1 MAVSTRKSEKRGGR
15 ITRDSLWSLEE
26 YAKRRDDFR
35 AQVMEHKK
43 NRSVHLGPN
52 LTLIFEDEMTV
63 RYQIQEML
71 RIEKTF
77 EESGIKDELD
87 AYNPLI
93 PDGSNLKCTMMI
105 EYEEAN
111 ERAKKLSELIGIE
124 DRVWVQVEGSSKVYA
139 ISDEDLE
146 RENEF
151 KTSAV
156 HFMRFE
162 LKAEMKSNLKAG
174 ASIGMGVDHP
184 RYKHQMGE
192 LPDNVRNALAKDL
205 T

>member
-1 MAVSTRKSEKRGGR
+1 MAVTTRKSEKRGGR

-26 YAKRRDDFR
+26 YATKRDDFR
-35 AQVMEHKK
+35 AQVLEHKK
-43 NRSVHLGPN
+43 NRTVGLGN
-52 LTLIFEDEMTV
+52 HLTLIFEDEMTV

-77 EESGIKDELD
+77 EEAGIRDELE

-93 PDGSNLKCTMMI
+93 PDGSNFKATMMI
-105 EYEEAN
+105 EYEDAT
-111 ERAKKLSELIGIE
+111 ERARKLSELIGIE
-124 DRVWVQVEGSSKVYA
+124 DRVWVQVEGMSKVYA

-146 RENEF
+146 RENEY

-162 LKAEMKSNLKAG
+162 LKAEMKASLKAG
-174 ASIGMGVDHP
+174 ASIGIGVDHP
-184 RYKHQMGE
+184 RYKHAVTE
-192 LPDNVRNALAKDL
+192 VPDNIRNALAKDL
-205 T
+205 S

>member
-15 ITRDSLWSLEE
+15 ITRDSLWSLED
-26 YAKRRDDFR
+26 YANKREDFR
-35 AQVMEHKK
+35 AQVLEHKK
-43 NRSVHLGPN
+43 NRTVRLGN
-52 LTLIFEDEMTV
+52 HLTLIFEDEMTV

-77 EESGIKDELD
+77 EEAGIRDELD

-93 PDGSNLKCTMMI
+93 PDGSNFKATLML
-105 EYEEAN
+105 EYEEPS
-111 ERAKKLSELIGIE
+111 ERARKLSELIGIE

-146 RENEF
+146 RETEY

-162 LKAEMKSNLKAG
+162 LKSEMKSSLKAG
-174 ASIGMGVDHP
+174 GSLAIGVDHP
-184 RYKHQMGE
+184 RYKHAITE
-192 LPDNVRNALAKDL
+192 VPDAIRNALVKDL
-205 T
+205 S

>member
-15 ITRDSLWSLEE
+15 ITRDSLWTLEE

-35 AQVMEHKK
+35 AQVLEHKK
-43 NRSVHLGPN
+43 NRSVTLGPN

-77 EESGIKDELD
+77 DESGIKDELE
-87 AYNPLI
+87 AYNPLV
-93 PDGSNLKCTMMI
+93 PDGSNFKCTMMI
-105 EYEEAN
+105 EYEDPT
-111 ERAKKLSELIGIE
+111 ERTKKLSELIGIE

-139 ISDEDLE
+139 IADEDLE
-146 RENEF
+146 RENEY

-162 LKAEMKSNLKAG
+162 LKTEMKAKLKAG
-174 ASIGMGVDHP
+174 ASIGIGVDHP
-184 RYKHQMGE
+184 RYKYQLTE
-192 LPDNVRNALAKDL
+192 VADNVRNALVKDL

>member
-15 ITRDSLWSLEE
+15 ITRDSLWTLEE

-35 AQVMEHKK
+35 AQVLEHKK
-43 NRSVHLGPN
+43 NRSVALGPN
-52 LTLIFEDEMTV
+52 VTLIFEDEMTV

-77 EESGIKDELD
+77 DEAGIKEELD

-93 PDGSNLKCTMMI
+93 PDGSNFKCTMMI
-105 EYEEAN
+105 EYDDPV
-111 ERAKKLSELIGIE
+111 ERKKKLSELIGIE

-162 LKAEMKSNLKAG
+162 LKPEMKANLKAG
-174 ASIGMGVDHP
+174 ASLGIGVDHP
-184 RYKHQMGE
+184 RYKYQIPE
-192 LPDNVRNALAKDL
+192 LPDNIRNALVKDL

>member
-77 EESGIKDELD
+77 DESGIKDELD

-184 RYKHQMGE
+184 RYKHQMTE

>member
-15 ITRDSLWSLEE
+15 ITRDSLWSLED

-35 AQVMEHKK
+35 AQVLEHKK
-43 NRSVHLGPN
+43 NRAVHLGPN
-52 LTLIFEDEMTV
+52 LTLVFEDEMTV

-71 RIEKTF
+71 RIEKTY
-77 EESGIKDELD
+77 EEAGIRDELD

-93 PDGSNLKCTMMI
+93 PDGSNFKCTMMI
-105 EYEEAN
+105 EYEDAE

-146 RENEF
+146 RETEY

-162 LKAEMKSNLKAG
+162 LKPEMKSNLKAG

-184 RYKHQMGE
+184 RYKHALPE
-192 LPDNVRNALAKDL
+192 VPDNVRNALVKDL
-205 T
+205 S

>member
-184 RYKHQMGE
+184 RYKHQMTE

>member
-35 AQVMEHKK
+35 AQVLEHKK
-43 NRSVHLGPN
+43 NRSVALGPN
-52 LTLIFEDEMTV
+52 LTLIFEDETTV

-77 EESGIKDELD
+77 DEAGIKSELE
-87 AYNPLI
+87 AYNPLV
-93 PDGSNLKCTMMI
+93 PDGSNFKCTMMI
-105 EYEEAN
+105 EYDDPA

-146 RENEF
+146 RENEY

-162 LKAEMKSNLKAG
+162 LKAEMKANLRAG
-174 ASIGMGVDHP
+174 ASIGIGVDHP
-184 RYKHQMGE
+184 RYKHQNTE
-192 LPDNVRNALAKDL
+192 VADNVRNALVKDL
-205 T
+205 S